1 MVKAALKIVLEPIL
15 DADFR
20 PCAYGFR
27 PGRRAQDAIAEI
39 HYFTSRS
46 YEWIL
51 EGDIKACFD
60 EISHTAL
67 LERLRARIADKR
79 VLELV

>member
-1 MVKAALKIVLEPIL
+1 MAS
-15 DADFR
+15 
-20 PCAYGFR
+20 
-27 PGRRAQDAIAEI
+27 AQDAIAEI

-46 YEWIL
+46 YEWIV

-79 VLELV
+79 VLELVKASLKAGILGEDHVLRETSTGAPQA